1 MKVALK
7 KLSRKIPLFRDFL
20 QTHYKNEALAWNIHA
35 MQHLRDFEV
44 SWMPWTGSSIRP
56 SSIKIILNE
65 IRTHGRKSFIEF
77 GSGIST
83 LYLAEAARRWGG
95 NLISIEQDEEWQD
108 LIAGALKEAG
118 TSEFVEFIHA
128 PLETKTVGGT
138 EQEWYSKSH
147 LSTTTAGKLFDL
159 VLIDAPISRTG
170 YLKVRAPAGEWI
182 KDRLESDFC
191 IFLDDIQRCGEQAI
205 AEDWAKA
212 FNGKFHN
219 PWPRAEVA
227 IFRPQGSKP
236 YNIV

>member
-1 MKVALK
+1 MKSSLK
-7 KLSRKIPLFRDFL
+7 SLLRKVPLMRSFL
-20 QTHYKNEALAWNIHA
+20 QGQEKKEALAWNINA

-95 NLISIEQDEEWQD
+95 SLISVEQDEQWQEI
-108 LIAGALKEAG
+108 IAGALREAG

-128 PLETKTVGGT
+128 PLETKIVGGT
-138 EQEWYSKSH
+138 KQEWYSEGH
-147 LSTTTAGKLFDL
+147 LNARIEGKLFDL
-159 VLIDAPISRTG
+159 VLVDAPISRPG
-170 YLKVRAPAGEWI
+170 YSQVRAPAGAWV
-182 KDRLESDFC
+182 KDHLESDFC
-191 IFLDDIQRCGEQAI
+191 IFLDDIHRSGEQAI
-205 AEDWAKA
+205 ARDWVKA
-212 FNGKFHN
+212 YNWKFRD

-227 IFRPQGSKP
+227 IFRPQRSTP

>member
-1 MKVALK
+1 MKSSLK
-7 KLSRKIPLFRDFL
+7 SSLRKVPLLRSFL
-20 QTHYKNEALAWNIHA
+20 QGQEKKEALAWNINA

-44 SWMPWTGSSIRP
+44 SWMPWTGSSISP

-65 IRTHGRKSFIEF
+65 IRTHNRKSFIEF

-95 NLISIEQDEEWQD
+95 SLISVEQDEQWQEI
-108 LIAGALKEAG
+108 IAGALREAG
-118 TSEFVEFIHA
+118 TSEFVEFVHA
-128 PLETKTVGGT
+128 PLETKTARGT
-138 EQEWYSKSH
+138 EQEWYSEGH
-147 LSTTTAGKLFDL
+147 LNARIEGKLFDL

-182 KDRLESDFC
+182 KGRLESDFC

-212 FNGKFHN
+212 YNWKFQN

-227 IFRPQGSKP
+227 IFRPRASKP